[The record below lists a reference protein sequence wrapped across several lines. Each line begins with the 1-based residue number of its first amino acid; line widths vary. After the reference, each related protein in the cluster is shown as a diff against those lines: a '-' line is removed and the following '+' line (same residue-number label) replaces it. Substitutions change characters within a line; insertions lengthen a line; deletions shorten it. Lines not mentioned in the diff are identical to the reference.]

1 MAEGGDRMQLRSM
14 VAKDKEDNQSEG
26 TPHHDGKRPED
37 TEVITPA
44 TTTPTHEWSDGM
56 DDIDRATR
64 ISTRKVR
71 KFWYIP
77 DLKNT
82 QLRNIA
88 DSRLQHSNDPLEI
101 LINAPKLKR
110 FFKTSTFEICIDSR
124 KMYMYTDPKVDIGV
138 GLEAHPFDIDKLED
152 HFKEHTKEIMFKHQM
167 ERIPLM
173 ERTTPTTEVMP
184 LREFGNNIGKLFKLC
199 KMYGEASCELSRR
212 SLGSEEETKKAYDA
226 LQPYISDI
234 LEQIEKGHALFRI
247 EREVRN
253 RKGRGR
259 LRTPYTMPK
268 EKLITNAK
276 QLKEFIEAVEEDLSK
291 IIESVRTQEEEFENR
306 EQARKE
312 EEARQEQLRQN
323 ARPTGFSYQTITS
336 TPLRTQAPYPTT
348 NQNRQ
353 TNRGILFDPN
363 PTCHSYAYAG
373 DTNSNDDYEQLSGDS
388 LSQDTD
394 MNDKISPTGDRD
406 TNGEHRSD
414 WHQTHGTGYGTRVTG
429 TTGRT
434 GFQSEHSQY
443 PPRNTITCYRC
454 GEQGHIRTGCLVPE
468 VYCSICRTSNHG
480 TRACRR
486 YNNANDSPPNSNSS
500 HGYHPTVTP
509 PQGETNGLFA
519 PTKTSTAVHSPIPGT
534 TINPEPA
541 NITEAMTQAV
551 QQGVSRGIGEGDV
564 SKQMLKNLE
573 TFDGKDR
580 SKCLEWLSN
589 IEVIAQHSKKTFR
602 ELICQSMSP
611 SLLHIFSS
619 VSAFAS
625 DQDIKEILLANYS
638 DTPSM
643 AEAVAKLQNMQ
654 ISPDEPLATFNAR
667 YQQIHQV
674 AYDTSP
680 EKQMNKMVII
690 DYIRKLPSYPRDK
703 LLKKLARRDSYIKTL
718 QDAFRNAIEINREI
732 SFVDAT
738 TGRSGETRITQIN
751 EMDDSF
757 PDYEIN
763 AMSMRSTDRS
773 GNKSFDRS
781 FDRSSSRSGSQNSS
795 FNSRSGFRSNNNS
808 FNSSNS
814 STQGRQSFGQKPNTP
829 GNSFQQ
835 RNNTYQN
842 RFEGQQGNGY
852 TSNNANRFE
861 ARRMPTKFNHSRTT
875 PKAQVIFEYTDQNPW
890 DVIHTVRNFINYMKG
905 NPAQRQFSKTNK
917 IVLHRFNTEVN
928 ESEIQSSN
936 LEQIQQAVNEDQD
949 LVFDAL
955 VAADYIDE
963 INTSSHKGQQSA

>member
-14 VAKDKEDNQSEG
+14 VDKDKENNRSEG
-26 TPHHDGKRPED
+26 TTHHDGERSDNIE
-37 TEVITPA
+37 TITPV
-44 TTTPTHEWSDGM
+44 TTNPTHEWDDGL
-56 DDIDRATR
+56 DDIDRAIR
-64 ISTRKVR
+64 VSTRKVR

-82 QLRNIA
+82 QLKNIA
-88 DSRLQHSNDPLEI
+88 DSRLPHPNDPMEI
-101 LINAPKLKR
+101 LINAPELKR
-110 FFKTSTFEICIDSR
+110 FFKTSTFEISIDSG
-124 KMYMYTDPKVDIGV
+124 KMYTYTDPKVDIGV
-138 GLEAHPFDIDKLED
+138 GLEADPFDIDKLED
-152 HFKEHTKEIMFKHQM
+152 HFREHTKVTEVNHQI

-173 ERTTPTTEVMP
+173 ERRTPTTEVMP
-184 LREFGNNIGKLFKLC
+184 LREFEDNIGKFFKLC
-199 KMYGEASCELSRR
+199 RMYGETSCELSRR
-212 SLGSEEETKKAYDA
+212 SLGSEEETTKAFDA

-234 LEQIEKGHALFRI
+234 LEQIEKGQALFRI

-253 RKGRGR
+253 CKGRGR
-259 LRTPYTMPK
+259 LRIPYITPK
-268 EKLITNAK
+268 EKLITNTK
-276 QLKEFIEAVEEDLSK
+276 QLKEFIDTVDDDLTSV
-291 IIESVRTQEEEFENR
+291 IESVRTQEEEFENR

-312 EEARQEQLRQN
+312 EEARQEQLRRN
-323 ARPTGFSYQTITS
+323 TRPMGLNYQTATS
-336 TPLRTQAPYPTT
+336 TPLRTQALYPTA
-348 NQNRQ
+348 NNNRQ
-353 TNRGILFDPN
+353 SNRGVLFDPN
-363 PTCHSYAYAG
+363 PTCHSYAQAG
-373 DTNSNDDYEQLSGDS
+373 DTNSNDGYDHLSGDS
-388 LSQDTD
+388 MSQDTD
-394 MNDKISPTGDRD
+394 TNDRISPTGDRD
-406 TNGEHRSD
+406 TNGEQRSN
-414 WHQTHGTGYGTRVTG
+414 WQQTHTTGYGTRT
-429 TTGRT
+429 TRATGRT
-434 GFQSEHSQY
+434 GFQNELSHY
-443 PPRNTITCYRC
+443 PHRNTITCYRC

-468 VYCSICRTSNHG
+468 VYCSNCRTSNHG

-486 YNNANDSPPNSNSS
+486 YNNTNDSPPNSNSS
-500 HGYHPTVTP
+500 PEYHPTATP

-519 PTKTSTAVHSPIPGT
+519 PTRTSTAVHSPIPGT
-534 TINPEPA
+534 TIHPETA
-541 NITEAMTQAV
+541 NITAAMTQAV
-551 QQGVSRGIGEGDV
+551 QQGVSRAIGEGDV

-573 TFDGKDR
+573 RFDGKDR

-589 IEVIAQHSKKTFR
+589 IEVIAQHSKKSFR

-619 VSAFAS
+619 ISAFAS
-625 DQDIKEILLANYS
+625 DQDIKEIILANYS
-638 DTPSM
+638 DVPSM

-690 DYIRKLPSYPRDK
+690 DYVRKLPSYPRDK
-703 LLKKLARRDSYIKTL
+703 LLKKLARKDSYIKTL

-738 TGRSGETRITQIN
+738 TGRTGETRITQIN

-763 AMSMRSTDRS
+763 AMSTRSTDRS

-795 FNSRSGFRSNNNS
+795 FNSRSGFRSSNGS

-814 STQGRQSFGQKPNTP
+814 STQGRQGFGQKPNTQ
-829 GNSFQQ
+829 GNSFQP
-835 RNNTYQN
+835 RTNTYQN
-842 RFEGQQGNGY
+842 RFEGQQGIGYNG
-852 TSNNANRFE
+852 NNRFE
-861 ARRMPTKFNHSRTT
+861 TRRMPTKFNHSRAT

-905 NPAQRQFSKTNK
+905 NPAQRQFFKTNK
-917 IVLHRFNTEVN
+917 IVPRRFNTEVN

-963 INTSSHKGQQSA
+963 INTSSNEGQQSA